1 MKSSKFI
8 VYVMISMLSLLSL
21 CPATAQNNPYR
32 FELQKDIKKHLQRYL
47 YELGVVRDSIPPVF
61 TLSEEEKNTDWVL
74 VDSSYMHI
82 QNLITRDEIANN
94 KDLDNIGIYAFY
106 PLYYSHIDTYV
117 FLKFNNECEII
128 YSGEYGAPRAPVDL
142 SLQIRQILNYFDR
155 HYELDCRMLST
166 YIQLVC
172 KVYDGNIYPYNGL

>member
-61 TLSEEEKNTDWVL
+61 TLSEEEKKYRLGV
-74 VDSSYMHI
+74 SGFI
-82 QNLITRDEIANN
+82 
-94 KDLDNIGIYAFY
+94 IYA
-106 PLYYSHIDTYV
+106 YS
-117 FLKFNNECEII
+117 KFDH
-128 YSGEYGAPRAPVDL
+128 SG
-142 SLQIRQILNYFDR
+142 
-155 HYELDCRMLST
+155 
-166 YIQLVC
+166 
-172 KVYDGNIYPYNGL
+172 

>member
-94 KDLDNIGIYAFY
+94 KD
-106 PLYYSHIDTYV
+106 HIDTYV

-128 YSGEYGAPRAPVDL
+128 YSGEYGAAHAPVDL